1 MRIAVVGAGLA
12 GLACAVDL
20 VRAGVDV
27 TVCEARDRVGGR
39 AWSEAMPDGT
49 RFERG
54 GEFIEAGYTHFRRR
68 ANEHGLAITEH
79 GFEFAAREVRSG
91 GRLAPGV
98 LHEAGRVLGETL
110 AAFGER
116 VAGISAAEALGRAP
130 LEPIQ
135 RTALTRRL
143 EGTYT
148 VELAQVSAAWLASAQ
163 LRAGDGVAAEPS
175 ARLAAGNDAL
185 ALALARTLDGRL
197 RLGAPVR
204 TLIEEDDGVTV
215 RAGELD
221 AERYDRAVL
230 ALPLPLAL
238 AVVPALRERAGY
250 ARAGFGVASKLH
262 VQLAAPVAPVG
273 VQALEAAFWTWTARD
288 AGSALST
295 LAASFAGGAQAHEAL
310 AIAAGPDAWLGAL
323 RALRPEL
330 MPINEP
336 VLTRWGD
343 DALAGGSYSCHP
355 PGWSRRD
362 DEEMAAPHGRIH
374 LAGEHTA
381 AEFSGTLEGALRSG
395 ARAAGEIIAQR

>member
-1 MRIAVVGAGLA
+1 ML
-12 GLACAVDL
+12 D
-20 VRAGVDV
+20 
-27 TVCEARDRVGGR
+27 
-39 AWSEAMPDGT
+39 
-49 RFERG
+49 
-54 GEFIEAGYTHFRRR
+54 
-68 ANEHGLAITEH
+68 
-79 GFEFAAREVRSG
+79 
-91 GRLAPGV
+91 
-98 LHEAGRVLGETL
+98 ETL

-130 LEPIQ
+130 LEPLQ

-148 VELAQVSAAWLASAQ
+148 VELAHMSAAWLASAS
-163 LRAGDGVAAEPS
+163 LRAGDALAEEPS

-197 RLGAPVR
+197 RLGSPVR
-204 TLIEEDDGVTV
+204 TLIEEDDGVTL

-238 AVVPALRERAGY
+238 AVVPALRARAGY
-250 ARAGFGVASKLH
+250 ARAGFGIASKLH
-262 VQLAAPVAPVG
+262 VQLAAPVAPAG

-288 AGSALST
+288 AASALST

-310 AIAAGPDAWLGAL
+310 AVAAGPDAWLGAL

-330 MPINEP
+330 MPIDEP

-343 DALAGGSYSCHP
+343 DALAGRCTRAT
-355 PGWSRRD
+355 RRAGPRGD
-362 DEEMAAPHGRIH
+362 DEDMAAPHGRIH

-395 ARAAGEIIAQR
+395 ARAADEVIAQR